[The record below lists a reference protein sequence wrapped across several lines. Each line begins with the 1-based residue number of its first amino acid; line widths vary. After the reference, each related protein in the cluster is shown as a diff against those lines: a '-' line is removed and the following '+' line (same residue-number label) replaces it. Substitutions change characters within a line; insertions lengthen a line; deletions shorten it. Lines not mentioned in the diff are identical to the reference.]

1 MEISQTKKY
10 YFASPKAQYLS
21 MKSEINQAIS
31 DVLESETY
39 ILGSQVDEF
48 EMEFAKYIG
57 QKYAVGVNSGT
68 DAIILALKV
77 LGVGQGDE
85 VIIPSFT
92 AVATAAAVVAV
103 GAIPVFV
110 DIGLD
115 DFTLDPNLIES
126 SISRNTKAIILVH
139 LYGHPGKVK
148 EISALCKKHSLFFIE
163 DCAQAHGAAFEGEK
177 VGTFSDLACFS
188 FYPTKNLGGIGD
200 GGGITTNSEALN
212 RNLRMLRQY
221 GWGET
226 RNSQIVSQISRLDEL
241 QASILRVKLRNLES
255 TNQKRIDLAAIYS
268 ELLNPEKFILPGV
281 LPGCK
286 HVYHLFVVRVSNR
299 RHILQELP
307 KANIF
312 PGIHYQWPVH
322 LNDAYASKVGRI
334 SGSMNNTEI
343 ASETVVSLPMYPEL
357 LHEDIQY
364 ISEVMNNV

>member
-10 YFASPKAQYLS
+10 YFANPRAQYLA
-21 MKSEINQAIS
+21 MRSEIDQAIS
-31 DVLESETY
+31 SVLESETY

-48 EMEFAKYIG
+48 EKEFARYIG

-77 LGVGQGDE
+77 LNVGEGDE
-85 VIIPSFT
+85 VIVPSFT

-115 DFTLDPNLIES
+115 DFTMDPNRIEGA
-126 SISRNTKAIILVH
+126 ISKKTKAIILVH
-139 LYGHPGKVK
+139 LYGHPGKAE
-148 EISALCKKHSLFFIE
+148 EIATLCKKHSLFFIE
-163 DCAQAHGAAFEGEK
+163 DCAQAHGAAYQGEK

-200 GGGITTNSEALN
+200 GGGITTNCETLN

-241 QASILRVKLRNLES
+241 QASILRVKLRNLDS
-255 TNQKRIDLAAIYS
+255 SNQKRIDLAANYS
-268 ELLNPEKFILPGV
+268 QLLNPDKFILPEV
-281 LPGCK
+281 LPGNK
-286 HVYHLFVVRVSNR
+286 HVYHLYVVRVNDRSR
-299 RHILQELP
+299 ILQELP
-307 KANIF
+307 KSNVF

-322 LNDAYASKVGRI
+322 LNDAYSSKVGRI
-334 SGSMNNTEI
+334 SGSLNNTEI

-357 LHEDIQY
+357 SHEDIQY

>member
-1 MEISQTKKY
+1 MEIGQTKKY
-10 YFASPKAQYLS
+10 YFANPKAQYLS
-21 MKSEINQAIS
+21 MKREIDQAIS
-31 DVLESETY
+31 DVLESENY
-39 ILGSQVDEF
+39 ILGTQVEEF
-48 EMEFAKYIG
+48 EMEFARYIG

-77 LGVGQGDE
+77 LNVGQGDE

-115 DFTLDPNLIES
+115 DFTIDTSLIEA
-126 SISRNTKAIILVH
+126 SISKNTKAIILVH
-139 LYGHPGKVK
+139 LYGHPGKVT
-148 EISALCKKHSLFFIE
+148 EISALCKKYSLFFIE
-163 DCAQAHGAAFEGEK
+163 DCAQAHGAEFEGEK

-200 GGGITTNSEALN
+200 GGGITTNCETLN
-212 RNLRMLRQY
+212 KNLRMLRQY

-241 QASILRVKLRNLES
+241 QASILRVKLRNLDV

-268 ELLNPEKFILPGV
+268 ELLDSEKIILPKV
-281 LPGCK
+281 LSGNK
-286 HVYHLFVVRVSNR
+286 HVYHLYVVRVTNR
-299 RHILQELP
+299 QELLRELP

-312 PGIHYQWPVH
+312 PGIHYPWPVH
-322 LNDAYASKVGRI
+322 LNDAYASKVGRV
-334 SGSMNNTEI
+334 SGSLKNTEF
-343 ASETVVSLPMYPEL
+343 ASETVLSLPMYPEL
-357 LHEDIQY
+357 SHEDIQY
-364 ISEVMNNV
+364 ISEVINNV